1 MFDIYILYLII
12 GIVGGFLGGLLGLG
26 GGIIFVPSLF
36 FIFHYNELYLDNI
49 MQSAVSTSL
58 ACVVISSLSAAVKH
72 NKNKL
77 INWKLFY
84 RMLPGLS
91 LGSMV
96 GVILITILSS
106 NIIKIYYGILLIVIA
121 IYMITTTESYKNEVT
136 IKENNKYKFLNTFAF
151 FTGSVSTLLGI
162 GGGTLTTPYF
172 KFFGET
178 LKRSIATAA
187 ACGVPIALFGIIITY
202 VVSMTTQ
209 ILENN
214 IFNFI
219 DYNAF
224 LLISISTLI
233 FSYIGAGITYISDSI
248 SLKKIFCFSLI
259 IIGITILIS

>member
-58 ACVVISSLSAAVKH
+58 ACVVISSLSAAIKH
-72 NKNKL
+72 NMNKL
-77 INWKLFY
+77 INWQLFY
-84 RMLPGLS
+84 RMLPGLC
-91 LGSMV
+91 LGSII

-106 NIIKIYYGILLIVIA
+106 KIIKIYYGILLIVIA
-121 IYMITTTESYKNEVT
+121 IYMMTTRESYKNRVT
-136 IKENNKYKFLNTFAF
+136 IKENKYKFLNTFAF
-151 FTGSVSTLLGI
+151 FTGSISTLLGI

-172 KFFGET
+172 KYFGET

-202 VVSMTTQ
+202 VINMTTQ

-214 IFNFI
+214 IFEFI
-219 DYNAF
+219 DYTAF

-233 FSYIGAGITYISDSI
+233 FSYIGAGVTYISNTMV
-248 SLKKIFCFSLI
+248 LKNIFCFSLI
-259 IIGITILIS
+259 IIGITILVS